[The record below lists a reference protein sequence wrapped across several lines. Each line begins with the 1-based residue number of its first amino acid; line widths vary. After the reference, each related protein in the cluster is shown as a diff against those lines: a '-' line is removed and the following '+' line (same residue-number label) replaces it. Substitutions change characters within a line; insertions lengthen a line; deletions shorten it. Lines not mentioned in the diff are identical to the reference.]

1 MNRIKSIMLVVAIT
15 VSISSTTFGG
25 TIIGART
32 TRTGTIVGARAGNI
46 PGARTGNIAG
56 TSIVIPSETSDTRS
70 GFGILVTENIHGIV
84 RLLVETTLILA

>member
-1 MNRIKSIMLVVAIT
+1 MSRIKSIMLVVAIT

-32 TRTGTIVGARAGNI
+32 SRTGTIVGARAGNI

-56 TSIVIPSETSDTRS
+56 ASIVIPSERTETRF
-70 GFGILVTENIHGIV
+70 GWGILLTENIHGIV
-84 RLLVETTLILA
+84 RLFVETSLF